1 MFCRIF
7 DNKTGSGTKSNKE
20 LPEGLG
26 KPIIKIFKRRKVYA
40 KFKDTS
46 TADLA
51 EMSSLSSFDQNFKYF
66 LYVIGVSTKY
76 AWVKPFKDKKTKTVL
91 HGFIEI
97 VNKSKH
103 KPNKSWVDQ
112 GK

>member
-26 KPIIKIFKRRKVYA
+26 KPIVKTFKRRKFYA
-40 KFKDTS
+40 KFKDTY
-46 TADLA
+46 LA